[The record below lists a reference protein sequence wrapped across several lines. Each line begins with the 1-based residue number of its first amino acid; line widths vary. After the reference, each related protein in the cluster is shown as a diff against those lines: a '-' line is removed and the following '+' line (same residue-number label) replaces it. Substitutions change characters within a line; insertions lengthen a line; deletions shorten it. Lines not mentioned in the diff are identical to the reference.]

1 MAEATAFYAPAVQPD
16 HPVSLRGWPL
26 RRRFPR
32 FTPALLLAVAA
43 GLHTPPAAEA
53 QTGTALLTSYWE
65 PNQVLA
71 GQADTTFVPT
81 ETRGP
86 GEATDTN
93 IWASRTRLRARV
105 GSDGSPGEGAA
116 GGFLFGHE
124 YTHVDFSGGGENVPE
139 RLVRQE
145 MDLGFT
151 LDEQAFVVE
160 GDGWFS
166 GLWTPAF
173 EVGFGHASTNP
184 YADDRGWYGL
194 ASVQAERVSAD
205 GTRLLLGL
213 TYDGNRSTL
222 PDLPLPLVLLRKPL
236 SIDPVT
242 GKPSTAEIG
251 LTLGYPETRLI
262 YKPDDSWTLSAGF
275 SQLDAFTALASY
287 RVSDQLTV
295 LAGYGGFYDQF
306 HDADTKERRRIFVV
320 GQRLEVGATVTP
332 IEDLSFTLTGGWGFG
347 QQLRRGYDLRSTEEI
362 QEFDDAPFVRLAARF
377 SF

>member
-1 MAEATAFYAPAVQPD
+1 MPLPHPVPTRRGLSRCARALRRCLLLPALAAATAQ
-16 HPVSLRGWPL
+16 
-26 RRRFPR
+26 
-32 FTPALLLAVAA
+32 
-43 GLHTPPAAEA
+43 A

-65 PNQVLA
+65 PGQVLA
-71 GQADTTFVPT
+71 VQGDSTRVPT

-86 GEATDTN
+86 GEATDTD

-116 GGFLFGHE
+116 GGMLFGHE
-124 YTHVDFSGGGENVPE
+124 YTHVDFSGGGESVPE

-145 MDLGFT
+145 MDVGFT
-151 LDEQAFVVE
+151 LDEQTFYVG
-160 GDGWFS
+160 GDGLFS
-166 GLWTPAF
+166 GAWTPAL

-184 YADDRGWYGL
+184 YEDDRGWYGL
-194 ASVQAERVSAD
+194 ASVQAERVSAN
-205 GTRLLLGL
+205 GNRLLLGL

-222 PDLPLPLVLLRKPL
+222 PDLPLPLVLFRKPL
-236 SIDPVT
+236 SIDPQT
-242 GKPSTAEIG
+242 GRPSAAEIG

-262 YKPDDSWTLSAGF
+262 YKPDTRWTLSAGF

-287 RVSDQLTV
+287 RVNEHVTV

-320 GQRLEVGATVTP
+320 GQRLEVGATITP
-332 IEDLSFTLTGGWGFG
+332 VQRLSFTLTGGWGFG

-362 QEFDDAPFVRLAARF
+362 QEFDDAAFVRVAARL